1 MAQNWFTRLFSAS
14 NFVHKISS
22 LDDIKSILNQ
32 AIEGDYSELD
42 EIVKNIEG
50 YRNKPI
56 KLDSENLKNFCSQWF
71 GFKLDPK
78 REIRRDHRYIHSNIL
93 SHYSRDEQF
102 IYKHCVSELLLL
114 AIAAN
119 DQLAERYHKELFA
132 EKNFSLLPLLVG
144 GEWYASE
151 FIKRFPELYQK
162 QKLKE
167 KTITLFNG
175 ETISLFSAM
184 ALRKEQGLLDAVLV
198 QYALNDLKPEL
209 QKDQEAGE
217 ALEAQGHYKYPPY
230 GVLAGAAMV
239 GNNVFVEKVL
249 EFIEKGDSSGNDLL
263 KSSVITLL
271 VNAVSMEVDSIV
283 ECLCKK
289 CIEHK
294 NPVVQKIYQAALSDD
309 EVIKQIKKQILG
321 NIHCAEGNR
330 LHKQQDIYETILKTA
345 SRVNNMKFVV
355 KILDEIESNPQLFTT
370 DKDGK
375 NFLRD
380 SLNAILEHDE
390 GRILI
395 EKRMSAEMDDEVKK
409 IYDEVY
415 KSRKALDPIREIDTT
430 VSTGQKATGSN
441 SPEDNIMTKKIET
454 PTTESNSR
462 RSSTESISNDS
473 GVGESGGSDSAAEE
487 QPSLTD
493 DKSQEVESGELA
505 TENSSRTPEN
515 SNQKPVKQVHFP
527 SDSQLELVKEI
538 TSSSASNE
546 GLGAPQLNQDDETP
560 GHKFRIADSLYAKLQ
575 AKKEDGTYY
584 ENAKSGETSRR
595 DLSRDG
601 ITINGVNIS
610 QDLIIEWYNEAEK
623 LYDKNS
629 QDYHSM
635 IATRVFTQAFEYTMP
650 ETEIPTASIIQE
662 LVINYNQSG
671 YWALIPV
678 QVNSILNAANLLLF
692 ENVHKSSIN
701 CTNSNCVS
709 IKFEFSG
716 YISPNGYE
724 ELCKLNCTL
733 EFNLEATGKGLEY
746 KNVEISLGA
755 SEELEVRYVEV
766 PRDNPEAD
774 ASEAPK
780 IKVVSLIP
788 EIGKYL
794 SSGVLPGFSTSTKI
808 DVLHNGEVV
817 FSYDKNEKR
826 NQRSKRSTIK
836 NENADQGT
844 VGQHSQSQSNKT
856 YRNALFTTA
865 IATFTV
871 ALTATAAASVFT
883 AIYHETMPIKLVEA
897 VGPYSLGIALIA
909 ACCLAVTAIIYCC
922 TKPANL
928 LENNNIVLK
937 GESTHRL

>member
-1 MAQNWFTRLFSAS
+1 MIGVVSFFKEVLKAKQLESP
-14 NFVHKISS
+14 
-22 LDDIKSILNQ
+22 DDIKSILNQ

-42 EIVKNIEG
+42 EIVKNIANYKGQFVELDTESFMNFYSQQLHLVLIG
-50 YRNKPI
+50 SHLYNIFFPYNLNQE
-56 KLDSENLKNFCSQWF
+56 KLVHEYC
-71 GFKLDPK
+71 
-78 REIRRDHRYIHSNIL
+78 I
-93 SHYSRDEQF
+93 
-102 IYKHCVSELLLL
+102 SELLLL

-119 DQLAERYHKELFA
+119 DQLAEKYHEVLFA
-132 EKNFSLLPLLVG
+132 EENLSLIPLLVG
-144 GEWYASE
+144 GKQYISE
-151 FIKRFPELYQK
+151 FIKRFPELYP
-162 QKLKE
+162 KLKG
-167 KTITLFNG
+167 KTITVSSG
-175 ETISLFSAM
+175 QTIGFFSVIA
-184 ALRKEQGLLDAVLV
+184 ANKYQELLEEVLGQNTPLNKEQKLMDILP
-198 QYALNDLKPEL
+198 DLKLEL
-209 QKDQEAGE
+209 QKTQEAQKTE
-217 ALEAQGHYKYPPY
+217 ENSLYDILEVA
-230 GVLAGAAMV
+230 VLME
-239 GNNVFVEKVL
+239 NQVFIEKVL
-249 EFIEKGDSSGNDLL
+249 KSIEQDISNQRSKDELLL
-263 KSSVITLL
+263 KSSFVTLL
-271 VNAVSMEVDSIV
+271 ATAISQELTSIV
-283 ECLCKK
+283 EYLCKK
-289 CIEHK
+289 CIEHE
-294 NPVVQKIYQAALSDD
+294 NPVIQKIYQAALSDD
-309 EVIKQIKKQILG
+309 KIIEKINEQIFSKILS
-321 NIHCAEGNR
+321 AEGNR
-330 LHKQQDIYETILKTA
+330 EMKGQKICKEILQIA
-345 SRVNNMKFVV
+345 SRVNNMTLVT

-395 EKRMSAEMDDEVKK
+395 EKRMSAEMDDDVKT

-415 KSRKALDPIREIDTT
+415 KSRKVLDPIREIDTT
-430 VSTGQKATGSN
+430 STGQKATESN
-441 SPEDNIMTKKIET
+441 SLEENTMTKEIET

-493 DKSQEVESGELA
+493 DESQEAESGKSA
-505 TENSSRTPEN
+505 TENSSRTPESN
-515 SNQKPVKQVHFP
+515 NQKPVRQVHFP
-527 SDSQLELVKEI
+527 SDSQLELVLEI
-538 TSSSASNE
+538 TPRPNSNK
-546 GLGAPQLNQDDETP
+546 GLDAPQLNQDDETP
-560 GHKFRIADSLYAKLQ
+560 GHKFRIADSLYAKLK
-575 AKKEDGTYY
+575 AKNEKGEYY
-584 ENAKSGETSRR
+584 ENAESGETSRG

-601 ITINGVNIS
+601 ITINGVTIPAGDIKELYNI
-610 QDLIIEWYNEAEK
+610 YEK
-623 LYDKNS
+623 NPQNS
-629 QDYHSM
+629 PITM
-635 IATRVFTQAFEYTMP
+635 ATSIFTLAFEDVKEKVQ
-650 ETEIPTASIIQE
+650 ETEVPTDSIIQE

-678 QVNSILNAANLLLF
+678 QVNSILNAANLVLF

-701 CTNSNCVS
+701 YTGSDCVS

-733 EFNLEATGKGLEY
+733 EFKLEATDKGVEY
-746 KNVEISLGA
+746 KDVIISLD
-755 SEELEVRYVEV
+755 SSKELEVRYVEV

-788 EIGKYL
+788 EIRKYL

-817 FSYDKNEKR
+817 LSYDKNEKR
-826 NQRSKRSTIK
+826 NRRSKRSTIK

-856 YRNALFTTA
+856 YRNALFTTT

-897 VGPYSLGIALIA
+897 VGTYSLGIALIA

-928 LENNNIVLK
+928 LENNNIEGRINSQTVT
-937 GESTHRL
+937 GS

>member
-1 MAQNWFTRLFSAS
+1 MSFFKEVLKALKAKQLESPDGTGVDQD
-14 NFVHKISS
+14 FVHVKSP

-78 REIRRDHRYIHSNIL
+78 REIRRDHHYIHSNIL
-93 SHYSRDEQF
+93 SHYSCDEQF

-132 EKNFSLLPLLVG
+132 EKNLSLLPLLVG
-144 GEWYASE
+144 GKWYVSE
-151 FIKRFPELYQK
+151 FIERFHELYST
-162 QKLKE
+162 LKG
-167 KTITLFNG
+167 KTITLFNR

-375 NFLRD
+375 NLLRD
-380 SLNAILEHDE
+380 SLNTILEHDE

-395 EKRMSAEMDDEVKK
+395 EKRMSAEMDDKVEK

-415 KSRKALDPIREIDTT
+415 KSRKAFDPIQEIDTT
-430 VSTGQKATGSN
+430 VSTGQKAIESN
-441 SPEDNIMTKKIET
+441 SPEENTMTNDNEITK
-454 PTTESNSR
+454 PTTESHAQSR
-462 RSSTESISNDS
+462 SSSTESISNDS
-473 GVGESGGSDSAAEE
+473 GVGESGGSDSADEE
-487 QPSLTD
+487 QPSLT
-493 DKSQEVESGELA
+493 G

-515 SNQKPVKQVHFP
+515 NDQKPIKQVHFP
-527 SDSQLELVKEI
+527 NGSQLERVHEI
-538 TSSSASNE
+538 IPCPNSNE
-546 GLGAPQLNQDDETP
+546 ELDETP

-575 AKKEDGTYY
+575 AKKNDGEYY
-584 ENAKSGETSRR
+584 DSAKSGGILRK
-595 DLSRDG
+595 DLSRNG
-601 ITINGVNIS
+601 IIINDKEMPAGDIKELYNTYEKNPQNS
-610 QDLIIEWYNEAEK
+610 LIT
-623 LYDKNS
+623 
-629 QDYHSM
+629 M
-635 IATRVFTQAFEYTMP
+635 ATSILALAFENTKKKVP
-650 ETEIPTASIIQE
+650 KTEVPTASIIKE
-662 LVINYNQSG
+662 LAMNYNQIG
-671 YWALIPV
+671 HWAFTHE
-678 QVNSILNAANLLLF
+678 QVGGMLQLANLGLPTI
-692 ENVHKSSIN
+692 KYKPSIY
-701 CTNSNCVS
+701 CDHSNCVI
-709 IKFEFSG
+709 IKFEFLG
-716 YISPNGYE
+716 YIAPLDDGTK
-724 ELCKLNCTL
+724 ELCKLNSTL
-733 EFNLEATGKGLEY
+733 KFNLEATDEGVEY
-746 KNVEISLGA
+746 KDVIISLD
-755 SEELEVRYVEV
+755 SSKELEVRYVEV

-788 EIGKYL
+788 EIRKYL

-856 YRNALFTTA
+856 YRNALFTTT

-897 VGPYSLGIALIA
+897 VGTYSLGIALIA

-928 LENNNIVLK
+928 LENNNIEGRINSQIVT
-937 GESTHRL
+937 GS